1 MQAGDFGDGAHVL
14 RAKGDMASANMKM
27 RDPLLYR
34 IRRGTHH
41 YRTGDTWNVY
51 PMYDFAHGLED
62 AIEGITHSFCTLEFD
77 NNRAIYDW
85 VVDHVR
91 PTPGAEPGAW
101 APRPHQHEFARGNLD
116 YTVVS
121 KRKLLKLV
129 KEHHVAGWD
138 DPRMPTL
145 AGLRRRGVR
154 PDAIRAF
161 WDAMGIAKADNSIEI
176 VQLEQAIRDDLNH
189 EAPRVMAVLRPLKL
203 TLTNWPK
210 GETELLAADLWPH
223 DIPKEATRE
232 VPFSGTLWIEQGD
245 FQENPSKKW
254 HRLAPGAEV
263 RLRQAYIIRC
273 TEVVKDESGEVIELK
288 AEVDFDSKSGSE
300 GAARRVKG
308 TIHWVSAAHA
318 VPAEVRLY
326 DRLFSVPNPDDVEE
340 GQTFLDHLNP
350 DSLETVQAQVE
361 PFLKGAESG
370 SRFQF
375 ERNGY
380 FAVDPDST
388 PEKLVF
394 NRTVTLKD
402 TWTAR
407 LTATINIEE
416 KIVGEVIRAPKK
428 HTPRDPAAGLTADER
443 ATYDRYIDN
452 GIGQEEAAVIA
463 ASPAAV
469 RFFEQAAAHHDPP
482 AVANWTVH
490 ELLGR
495 TADPAQTPLTP
506 DAFAGLVKLVD
517 EGALNQRMA
526 RQVLD
531 ELLSTGGRPGDI
543 AAARGFSVVSDD
555 DALAPIADA
564 VLAQHP
570 DKAAAYRGGKR
581 GLIGF
586 FVGQAMQASGG
597 AADPKRVRELMEER
611 LG

>member
-1 MQAGDFGDGAHVL
+1 M
-14 RAKGDMASANMKM
+14 
-27 RDPLLYR
+27 
-34 IRRGTHH
+34 
-41 YRTGDTWNVY
+41 
-51 PMYDFAHGLED
+51 
-62 AIEGITHSFCTLEFD
+62 
-77 NNRAIYDW
+77 
-85 VVDHVR
+85 
-91 PTPGAEPGAW
+91 
-101 APRPHQHEFARGNLD
+101 
-116 YTVVS
+116 
-121 KRKLLKLV
+121 
-129 KEHHVAGWD
+129 
-138 DPRMPTL
+138 
-145 AGLRRRGVR
+145 
-154 PDAIRAF
+154 
-161 WDAMGIAKADNSIEI
+161 
-176 VQLEQAIRDDLNH
+176 
-189 EAPRVMAVLRPLKL
+189 
-203 TLTNWPK
+203 
-210 GETELLAADLWPH
+210 
-223 DIPKEATRE
+223 
-232 VPFSGTLWIEQGD
+232 
-245 FQENPSKKW
+245 
-254 HRLAPGAEV
+254 
-263 RLRQAYIIRC
+263 
-273 TEVVKDESGEVIELK
+273 IELK

-300 GAARRVKG
+300 GAKRRVKG

-318 VPAEVRLY
+318 IPAEVRLY

-361 PFLKGAESG
+361 PFLTGAESG

-402 TWTAR
+402 TWAKQSEP
-407 LTATINIEE
+407 APAPSQ
-416 KIVGEVIRAPKK
+416 KAGKRAAPAP
-428 HTPRDPAAGLTADER
+428 PRDPAAGLTADER
-443 ATYDRYIDN
+443 ATYDRYVDN

-495 TADPAQTPLTP
+495 TTDPAETPLTP
-506 DAFAGLVKLVD
+506 DAFAGLVQLVD

-531 ELLSTGGRPGDI
+531 ELVSAGGRPADI

-555 DALAPIADA
+555 DALAPIADG
-564 VLAQHP
+564 VIAQHP

-586 FVGQAMQASGG
+586 FVGQAMKASGG